1 MDLVI
6 RFFIGKFL
14 LFIMSCSYIFSW
26 RTSSPSRSWA
36 PTCSRPWTGSS
47 SCSALT
53 GRSCTSARRPASTW
67 DSARYSQGPITD
79 QVKQG
84 RTNHRPLRPGTAGED
99 QSQTTETTYSRGG
112 PITDQ
117 VQQGRTN
124 HKPLRPGTAGKD
136 QSHTRYSRGGPITD
150 QVQQWRTNCRPGPAG
165 EDQSQIRF
173 SRGGPITDQIQLGRT
188 NHSRPPVHPIRMHRR
203 KLYTSNANTSTNEH
217 WIRTYSE
224 WIVFVIFFQWEN
236 IALCLQSV
244 IVCPNTNIIHH
255 TLPSVNKPIR
265 DHIASLS
272 NPRTF

>member
-79 QVKQG
+79 QVQQG
-84 RTNHRPLRPGTAGED
+84 RTNHR
-99 QSQTTETTYSRGG
+99 
-112 PITDQ
+112 
-117 VQQGRTN
+117 
-124 HKPLRPGTAGKD
+124 PLRPGTAGKD

-224 WIVFVIFFQWEN
+224 WIVFVIFFSMREHCFVSTISN
-236 IALCLQSV
+236 CLS
-244 IVCPNTNIIHH
+244 
-255 TLPSVNKPIR
+255 
-265 DHIASLS
+265 
-272 NPRTF
+272 

>member
-79 QVKQG
+79 QVQQG
-84 RTNHRPLRPGTAGED
+84 RTNHRPLRPGTEGED
-99 QSQTTETTYSRGG
+99 QSQTTETRYSRGG

-124 HKPLRPGTAGKD
+124 HRPGT
-136 QSHTRYSRGGPITD
+136 
-150 QVQQWRTNCRPGPAG
+150 AG
-165 EDQSQIRF
+165 EDQSQTTETRYSRKGPITYQVQQGRTYHRPGTAVEDQLQTRS
-173 SRGGPITDQIQLGRT
+173 SRGGPITDQIQQGRT
-188 NHSRPPVHPIRMHRR
+188 NHGPDTTREDQSQPAACSSNKNAPP
-203 KLYTSNANTSTNEH
+203 
-217 WIRTYSE
+217 
-224 WIVFVIFFQWEN
+224 
-236 IALCLQSV
+236 
-244 IVCPNTNIIHH
+244 
-255 TLPSVNKPIR
+255 
-265 DHIASLS
+265 
-272 NPRTF
+272 